1 MEPVFC
7 YLTFSVTLSGNHPCL
22 SLFLFIFP
30 SGYRK
35 RKVPPLKSE
44 NVKQTEISSEAVRDD
59 ELGNEPKKDVEE
71 RYSLLIVCNV
81 SSNC

>member
-1 MEPVFC
+1 M
-7 YLTFSVTLSGNHPCL
+7 
-22 SLFLFIFP
+22 
-30 SGYRK
+30 
-35 RKVPPLKSE
+35 PPLKSE